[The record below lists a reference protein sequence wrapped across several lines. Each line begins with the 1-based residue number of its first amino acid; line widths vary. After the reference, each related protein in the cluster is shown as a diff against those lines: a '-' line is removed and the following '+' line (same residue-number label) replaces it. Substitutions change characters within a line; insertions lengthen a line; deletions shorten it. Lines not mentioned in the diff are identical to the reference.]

1 MSKHSD
7 NSQPLLPSA
16 DDLKLKAEAVY
27 NDSIAEAMDE
37 SKDISRSDYINK
49 INQLRA
55 SQVNLEEQ
63 HEEVKLQNEE
73 LRFAHDQLKDSQ
85 IRYKDLYDLAPV
97 GYCTVNADDIILK
110 HNLYTTQ
117 LLSRQGDFLVGERLT
132 NFIHPDDQD
141 IYYLHC
147 KKLQK
152 INISDHCEIR
162 LIKASGD
169 LIWVSINQILAET
182 HTEQAIFY
190 IAISDITTTK
200 ATQEAAEAA
209 SKAKTNFLSNMS
221 HEIRTPMNAI
231 LGFTYLLRLN
241 LQDPKNIEQ
250 LDKVSHSA
258 QHLLDIIN
266 DILNLA
272 KIEAN
277 AIELEQIPFTVLN
290 KFNKIRIM
298 TSDQIEAKHLKL
310 IVDIDP
316 ELIDLPLIGDPL
328 RLTQILLNYLTNA
341 IKFTKQGQ
349 ITLRAKIENELT
361 DSLMLKF
368 EIQDTGIG
376 MTEDQLAKLFNSF
389 SQADSSTTR
398 QFGGTGLGLTINRSL
413 ALLMGG
419 DTGVI
424 SSPGRGSTFW
434 FTACVK
440 LGTHIEPELF
450 IQSPSAQIRRGASIL
465 LVEDNEINQ
474 EIACMLLED
483 KGLSIDIANDGCEA
497 ISMHNAKAYDLIL
510 MDMLMPIMDGLEAT
524 RCIRQLTSGNSVPII
539 AMTANAFDDDKKHC
553 IEAGMNGFLGKPI
566 DPAILYSEL
575 ARWLPE
581 EV

>member
-132 NFIHPDDQD
+132 DFIYPDDQD

-147 KKLQK
+147 KKLQQ
-152 INISDHCEIR
+152 INVSDHCELR
-162 LIKASGD
+162 FLKASGD
-169 LIWVSINQILAET
+169 IIWVSINQILAET
-182 HTEQAIFY
+182 HIEQAIFY

-200 ATQEAAEAA
+200 ALQEAAEAA

-231 LGFTYLLRLN
+231 LGFTYMLRLN

-277 AIELEQIPFTVLN
+277 AIELEQIPFTLLN
-290 KFNKIRIM
+290 KFNKIRVM
-298 TSDQIEAKHLKL
+298 TSDQIAAKHLKL

-316 ELIDLPLIGDPL
+316 QLIDLPLIGDPL

-341 IKFTKQGQ
+341 IKFTHQGQ
-349 ITLRAKIENELT
+349 ITLRTKIENELA

-368 EIQDTGIG
+368 EIQDTGMG

-413 ALLMGG
+413 AFAEN
-419 DTGVI
+419 
-424 SSPGRGSTFW
+424 RGN
-434 FTACVK
+434 
-440 LGTHIEPELF
+440 
-450 IQSPSAQIRRGASIL
+450 GAL
-465 LVEDNEINQ
+465 
-474 EIACMLLED
+474 
-483 KGLSIDIANDGCEA
+483 
-497 ISMHNAKAYDLIL
+497 AK
-510 MDMLMPIMDGLEAT
+510 
-524 RCIRQLTSGNSVPII
+524 
-539 AMTANAFDDDKKHC
+539 
-553 IEAGMNGFLGKPI
+553 
-566 DPAILYSEL
+566 
-575 ARWLPE
+575 
-581 EV
+581 